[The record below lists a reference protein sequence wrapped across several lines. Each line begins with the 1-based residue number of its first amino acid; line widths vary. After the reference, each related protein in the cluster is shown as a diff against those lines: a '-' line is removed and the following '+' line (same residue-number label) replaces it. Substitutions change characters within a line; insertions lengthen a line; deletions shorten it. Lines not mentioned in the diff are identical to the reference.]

1 MAVVKAGP
9 GDTTDQLIRKFI
21 RKVIAEGILQDLKKK
36 EFYLK
41 PSQLKK
47 EERKERERRKFGRRF
62 F

>member
-47 EERKERERRKFGRRF
+47 EERKERERRKLGRRF